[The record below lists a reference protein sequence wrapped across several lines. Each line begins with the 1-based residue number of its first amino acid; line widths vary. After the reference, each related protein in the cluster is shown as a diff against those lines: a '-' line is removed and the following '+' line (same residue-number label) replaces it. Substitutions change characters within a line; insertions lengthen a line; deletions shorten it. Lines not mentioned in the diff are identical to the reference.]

1 MGIKPVVKD
10 TIDKERMRQ
19 QKKCAGTKKDLIFG
33 AKSVNLMGGVFVPIW
48 DFAFYKNTNLFG
60 GRDFGFQQPALF
72 VPISSHHLFDL
83 LSGSVPIQE
92 HGAVFGQPFLLY
104 LGRTEVFPSDV
115 DFDWGQLCCGTFDG
129 AL

>member
-83 LSGSVPIQE
+83 LPGSFPIKE
-92 HGAVFGQPFLLY
+92 HRAVFGKFVLLY

-115 DFDWGQLCCGTFDG
+115 DFHWRQLCCGTFDG

>member
-1 MGIKPVVKD
+1 MQEPKN
-10 TIDKERMRQ
+10 
-19 QKKCAGTKKDLIFG
+19 DLIFG
-33 AKSVNLMGGVFVPIW
+33 AKSVNLMGGAFVPIW

-83 LSGSVPIQE
+83 LSGSFPIQE
-92 HGAVFGQPFLLY
+92 HRAVFGKLVLLH
-104 LGRTEVFPSDV
+104 LGRAEVFPSDV
-115 DFDWGQLCCGTFDG
+115 DFHRRQLCCGTVDG

>member
-1 MGIKPVVKD
+1 MQ
-10 TIDKERMRQ
+10 E
-19 QKKCAGTKKDLIFG
+19 QKNDLIFG
-33 AKSVNLMGGVFVPIW
+33 AKSVNLMGGAFVPIW

-92 HGAVFGQPFLLY
+92 HGAVFGKPVLLY

-115 DFDWGQLCCGTFDG
+115 DFDWGQLCCGTVDG

>member
-60 GRDFGFQQPALF
+60 GRDFGFQQPA
-72 VPISSHHLFDL
+72 V
-83 LSGSVPIQE
+83 SVPVYAGRICRLLP
-92 HGAVFGQPFLLY
+92 GAKKI
-104 LGRTEVFPSDV
+104 
-115 DFDWGQLCCGTFDG
+115 
-129 AL
+129 